1 MRLERF
7 PIKQIFIV
15 VSEIGESCK
24 LFAIFIF
31 DNIPQLDLIVSSEHC
46 FSFLSGILR
55 VCN

>member
-1 MRLERF
+1 VRLERF